1 MSWKVKIA
9 KRALKEIKR
18 IPKKDAKRLLF
29 VLEQFTEN
37 PYQGDIEK
45 IKGEDNVWRRRVS
58 NYRILYEIIPKKQY
72 IEVFQISR
80 RTTTTYNK
88 RH

>member
-1 MSWKVKIA
+1 MSWKIKVA

-29 VLEQFTEN
+29 VLEGLTEN

-45 IKGEDNVWRRRVS
+45 IRGEDNIWRRRVG
-58 NYRILYEIIPKKQY
+58 NYRILYEVMPTQRY
-72 IEVFQISR
+72 IEVFQIRR
-80 RTTTTYNK
+80 RTTTTYRK
-88 RH
+88 